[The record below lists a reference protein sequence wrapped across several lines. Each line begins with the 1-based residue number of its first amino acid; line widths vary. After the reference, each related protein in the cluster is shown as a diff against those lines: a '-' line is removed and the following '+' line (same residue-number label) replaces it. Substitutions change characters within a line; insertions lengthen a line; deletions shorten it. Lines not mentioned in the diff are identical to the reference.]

1 MASLELAVPET
12 QPVELGA
19 IGRVQLAELAF
30 ELARLEQRGLELGH
44 GRPERMREAAEPGR
58 RAQGTAG
65 LGNHAPKEQRALR
78 LGHHRAVRAVP
89 SGEPL
94 EEIVEGADRA
104 ADERSRPRQELAL
117 GPVDVRPVRH
127 DQDRIGL
134 ERAEIALEQER
145 DLPRVRRPCEQAER
159 HRPILALGHDGSGP
173 AK

>member
-1 MASLELAVPET
+1 VAVARATTRRKSNERCASVT
-12 QPVELGA
+12 
-19 IGRVQLAELAF
+19 
-30 ELARLEQRGLELGH
+30 
-44 GRPERMREAAEPGR
+44 
-58 RAQGTAG
+58 
-65 LGNHAPKEQRALR
+65 
-78 LGHHRAVRAVP
+78 VP

-145 DLPRVRRPCEQAER
+145 DLPRVRRPCEQAQR
-159 HRPILALGHDGSGP
+159 HRPILALGHDGSGR
-173 AK
+173 AKRTGRMPPP